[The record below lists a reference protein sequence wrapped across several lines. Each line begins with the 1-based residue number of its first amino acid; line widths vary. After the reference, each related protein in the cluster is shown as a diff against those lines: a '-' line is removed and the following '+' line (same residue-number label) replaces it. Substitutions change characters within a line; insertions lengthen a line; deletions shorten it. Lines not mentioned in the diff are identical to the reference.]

1 MSTSGSMVGDRQRVP
16 REQRQKQRADNNAL
30 TGVVITNQ
38 GMKLPTLLKFSGKKG
53 TLIDFLN
60 QTNLYMAFYHKQF
73 SNPEPRNLFMI
84 SYLEGDAAAAL
95 RP

>member
-1 MSTSGSMVGDRQRVP
+1 MAGDRQRVP
-16 REQRQKQRADNNAL
+16 KEQRQRQRADDDAS
-30 TGVVITNQ
+30 TGVVVTNQ
-38 GMKLPTLLKFSGKKG
+38 GMKLPTLSKFSGKKG

-60 QTNLYMAFYHKQF
+60 QTDLYMAFYHEQF